1 MLQVLQVLFEASL
14 RKSASP
20 QQSLKVNFHFA
31 FLDEP
36 SGLRPS
42 AARAI
47 FDLLVQRDRI
57 HIINFIKK
65 GFKMKKDQNLMAM
78 DAQRMTSLEIAAVT
92 GKPHGDVL
100 KAIRK
105 MEKAWEQECGGNFSL
120 TSEKVDMPQGGVRL
134 IPVFSLTKTEC
145 LYVATKFNDA
155 ARARLVLRWQQLEKD
170 VRCKPQKLLVTERE
184 ILQQGDAIRR
194 QQIGDENAPAD
205 GCLTVSDIAKMFD
218 ISVKALNKKLV
229 DEGVQ
234 FWNGGRY
241 KLTPKYA
248 GRGLAQDRAFHY
260 YSLEGEKKE
269 RAYLVWTPIGMEFIR
284 TIV

>member
-1 MLQVLQVLFEASL
+1 
-14 RKSASP
+14 
-20 QQSLKVNFHFA
+20 
-31 FLDEP
+31 
-36 SGLRPS
+36 
-42 AARAI
+42 
-47 FDLLVQRDRI
+47 
-57 HIINFIKK
+57 
-65 GFKMKKDQNLMAM
+65 MKQNQDLMAM

-155 ARARLVLRWQQLEKD
+155 ARARLVLRWQQLERATALNDKGKMIND
-170 VRCKPQKLLVTERE
+170 NGQKLLVTEKE

-205 GCLTVSDIAKMFD
+205 GCLTVSDIAKMLD
-218 ISVKALNKKLV
+218 TSVKALNKKLV
-229 DEGVQ
+229 EKGVQ

-241 KLTPKYA
+241 KLTPKYTE
-248 GRGLAQDRAFHY
+248 RGLAQDRAFHY

>member
-1 MLQVLQVLFEASL
+1 MQSNLNRNFFIVSTFALANLKMLQDLQVLY
-14 RKSASP
+14 
-20 QQSLKVNFHFA
+20 N
-31 FLDEP
+31 
-36 SGLRPS
+36 
-42 AARAI
+42 
-47 FDLLVQRDRI
+47 LLVQRDRI
-57 HIINFIKK
+57 HINNFIKK
-65 GFKMKKDQNLMAM
+65 GIKMKQNQDLMAM

-155 ARARLVLRWQQLEKD
+155 ARARLVLRWKQLEKD
-170 VRCKPQKLLVTERE
+170 VRCKPQKLLVTEKE

-205 GCLTVSDIAKMFD
+205 GCLTVSDIAKMLD
-218 ISVKALNKKLV
+218 TSVKALNKKLV
-229 DEGVQ
+229 EKGVQ

-241 KLTPKYA
+241 KLTPKYTE
-248 GRGLAQDRAFHY
+248 RGLAQDRAFHY

>member
-1 MLQVLQVLFEASL
+1 
-14 RKSASP
+14 
-20 QQSLKVNFHFA
+20 
-31 FLDEP
+31 
-36 SGLRPS
+36 
-42 AARAI
+42 
-47 FDLLVQRDRI
+47 
-57 HIINFIKK
+57 
-65 GFKMKKDQNLMAM
+65 MKKIQNLMAT
-78 DAQRMTSLEIAAVT
+78 DARRMTSLEIAAVT

-120 TSEKVDMPQGGVRL
+120 TSEKVNMPQGGVRL
-134 IPVFSLTKTEC
+134 IPVFSLTKIEC

-155 ARARLVLRWQQLEKD
+155 ARARLVLRWEELERKSLTPGPSPTGEGSHYT
-170 VRCKPQKLLVTERE
+170 RKLLVTEKE

-205 GCLTVSDIAKMFD
+205 GCLTVSDIARMFD
-218 ISVKALNKKLV
+218 TTVKALNKKLV
-229 DEGVQ
+229 EEGVQ

>member
-1 MLQVLQVLFEASL
+1 
-14 RKSASP
+14 
-20 QQSLKVNFHFA
+20 
-31 FLDEP
+31 
-36 SGLRPS
+36 
-42 AARAI
+42 
-47 FDLLVQRDRI
+47 
-57 HIINFIKK
+57 
-65 GFKMKKDQNLMAM
+65 MKKIQNLSVM
-78 DAQRMTSLEIAAVT
+78 DAGRMTSLEIAAVT

-120 TSEKVDMPQGGVRL
+120 TSEKVNMPQGGVRL

-155 ARARLVLRWQQLEKD
+155 ARARLVLRWEELEKN
-170 VRCKPQKLLVTERE
+170 VRCKKDESRCGGQKLLVTEKE

-194 QQIGDENAPAD
+194 QQIGEENAPAD
-205 GCLTVSDIAKMFD
+205 GCLTVKEIAKMLD
-218 ISVKALNKKLV
+218 ITIKELNKILV
-229 DEGVQ
+229 EEGVQ
-234 FWNGGRY
+234 FWNGCRY

-248 GRGLAQDRAFHY
+248 ERGLAQDRAFHY
-260 YSLEGEKKE
+260 YSLDGEKKE